1 MVSRTDES
9 RGSGGGG
16 GLGVYVFFGVFL
28 VLASTSTIQLIS
40 ATSSSHHQSHEIN
53 RYEKSPGTEQ
63 RLIERLFKNYN
74 RKLRPPGATQVKFAL
89 NLNQIVNLNQK
100 DQIMVLNAFIDH
112 EWIDSRLT
120 WGSIYLILFT
130 FIHYKCLLNLFLV
143 FQDPLQFDNISIIRV
158 SGDQLWT

>member
-1 MVSRTDES
+1 MTTITRMLLVFVMAAATMMV
-9 RGSGGGG
+9 
-16 GLGVYVFFGVFL
+16 VN
-28 VLASTSTIQLIS
+28 AM
-40 ATSSSHHQSHEIN
+40 N
-53 RYEKSPGTEQ
+53 RFEKPPGTEQ

-120 WGSIYLILFT
+120 WGINHTTY
-130 FIHYKCLLNLFLV
+130 YVNFL
-143 FQDPLQFDNISIIRV
+143 S
-158 SGDQLWT
+158 